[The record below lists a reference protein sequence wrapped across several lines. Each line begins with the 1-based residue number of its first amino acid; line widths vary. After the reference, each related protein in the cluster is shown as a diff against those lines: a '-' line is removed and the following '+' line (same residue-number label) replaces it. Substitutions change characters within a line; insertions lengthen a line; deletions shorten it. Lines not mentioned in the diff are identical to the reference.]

1 MNASRLGVNR
11 GATAVLRMDDDPV
24 RKVCMA
30 QKVNSPRSLMRLL
43 GLFDAIA
50 KTDGGLTLARL
61 SAVLDAPKSSLLML
75 LRPLVAG
82 GYLIHEAGV
91 YRLGAAIF
99 RLASDILSTR
109 NFPKLVRPFMAELV
123 ARSQE
128 TVFLAVIDR
137 DSARVTYVEGMESPQ
152 AIRYTTAVGSAR
164 PLYCSAAGKLLLAFQ
179 DDAWRE
185 RYLRT
190 VKLKPM
196 TPRTVTS
203 RIALRKELEKIRR
216 SGVAT
221 SIGEAIPGAAG
232 MAAPIFNADKSVAAA
247 LLIGAPVE
255 RFQRKH
261 AALRGLVKEVAAKA
275 SGMLGSRG

>member
-1 MNASRLGVNR
+1 M
-11 GATAVLRMDDDPV
+11 T
-24 RKVCMA
+24 
-30 QKVNSPRSLMRLL
+30 QQVNSPRSLMRLL

-50 KTDGGLTLARL
+50 KTEGGLTLARL
-61 SAVLDAPKSSLLML
+61 STVLESPKSSLLML
-75 LRPLVAG
+75 LRPLVAQ

-109 NFPKLVRPFMAELV
+109 NFPKLVRPFMEELV

-137 DSARVTYVEGMESPQ
+137 DGAKVAYVEGIDSPQ
-152 AIRYTTAVGSAR
+152 AIRYTAPVGSAR
-164 PLYCSAAGKLLLAFQ
+164 PLYCSAAGRLLLAFQ

-190 VKLKPM
+190 VQLKPV

-203 RIALRKELEKIRR
+203 RAVLRKELEKIRR
-216 SGVAT
+216 TGVAI

-232 MAAPIFNADKSVAAA
+232 IAAPIFNADKTVAAA
-247 LLIGAPVE
+247 LLIGAPVD
-255 RFQRKH
+255 RFQREQET
-261 AALRGLVKEVAAKA
+261 LRGLVREVAAKA
-275 SGMLGSRG
+275 SGMLGSGR

>member
-1 MNASRLGVNR
+1 
-11 GATAVLRMDDDPV
+11 
-24 RKVCMA
+24 MA

-190 VKLKPM
+190 VKLQPM

-203 RIALRKELEKIRR
+203 RIALRKELAKIRR
-216 SGVAT
+216 SGVAI

-232 MAAPIFNADKSVAAA
+232 IAVPIFNADKSVAAA
-247 LLIGAPVE
+247 LLIGAPVD

-261 AALRGLVKEVAAKA
+261 EALRGLVKEVAAKA